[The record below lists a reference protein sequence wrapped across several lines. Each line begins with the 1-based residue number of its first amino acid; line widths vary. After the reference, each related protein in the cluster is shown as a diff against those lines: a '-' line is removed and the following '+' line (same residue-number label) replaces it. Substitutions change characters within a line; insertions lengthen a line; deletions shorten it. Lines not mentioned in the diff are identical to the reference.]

1 MSKPKPKVKKKTKKS
16 SSIISPKA
24 ILMTVLFCAVIV
36 IGVLWSSLFKDF
48 PVDAPKQRLVI
59 NSGDTYSGYIDDLA
73 KEGKISF
80 PIVLKLY
87 QKFMIHDTLKAG
99 VYEIR
104 KGMSVRQVLDMIS
117 NIENADMN
125 RVQVIEGTTFKDLIK
140 SLRKNPLVKNEV
152 SHLSNAEI
160 LKALDIP
167 FDHPEGLFAPDTYF
181 YDKGESDKTIL
192 LDLYKRQM
200 KALDDAWENREADL
214 PYKNK
219 YEVLIMASII
229 EKETNI
235 ESELEQVSGVFERRL
250 KLGMRLQTD
259 PTVIYG
265 MGDRYKGN
273 ITRNDLRT
281 MTPYNTYRINGLPP
295 TPISLPSKKA
305 IEAVLHPDNSDNIY
319 FVATGNGGHKF
330 TSNLDDHNRAVQEY
344 LAVIRSKK

>member
-1 MSKPKPKVKKKTKKS
+1 MSKPKPKVKKKTTKS
-16 SSIISPKA
+16 SSVVSAKT
-24 ILMTVLFCAVIV
+24 ILMTALFCAVV
-36 IGVLWSSLFKDF
+36 VAGVLWSSLFKDY

-59 NSGDTYSGYIDDLA
+59 SNGDTYTGFIDDLA
-73 KEGKISF
+73 HEGKVNF

-99 VYEIR
+99 VYEVR

-117 NIENADMN
+117 NIDNADMN
-125 RVQVIEGTTFKDLIK
+125 RVQVIEGTAFKDLIN

-200 KALDDAWENREADL
+200 RALDEAWENREENL
-214 PYKNK
+214 PYKDK

-229 EKETNI
+229 EKETNVD
-235 ESELEQVSGVFERRL
+235 SELAQVSGVFERRL

-265 MGDRYKGN
+265 MGDHYKGN

-319 FVATGNGGHKF
+319 FVATGKGGHKF
-330 TSNLDDHNRAVQEY
+330 TSNLADHNRAVQEY
-344 LAVIRSKK
+344 LAVIRSK